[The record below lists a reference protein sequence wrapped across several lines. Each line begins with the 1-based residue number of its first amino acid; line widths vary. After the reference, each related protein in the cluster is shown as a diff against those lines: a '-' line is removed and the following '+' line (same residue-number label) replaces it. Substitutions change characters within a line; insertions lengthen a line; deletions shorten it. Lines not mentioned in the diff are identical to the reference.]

1 MGASHSSE
9 PDVIAK
15 EDIEP
20 NPPELEEDSE
30 EEESEEENPYDVKE
44 EPMDWFWPFV

>member
-15 EDIEP
+15 EDIETP
-20 NPPELEEDSE
+20 EHLVDDPDDSMYELPELD
-30 EEESEEENPYDVKE
+30 
-44 EPMDWFWPFV
+44 MDWFWNFI

>member
-15 EDIEP
+15 EDVET

-30 EEESEEENPYDVKE
+30 EENPYDLKE